1 MQTRELNRAT
11 IRVANT
17 TGKAR
22 RVGRIAGLPGLGS
35 LMAAGIFVAL
45 ALPARADPGGVP
57 AQIAA
62 LQAQVTA
69 LQGAIATLQTNN
81 SALQS
86 QVNTQQGQITTLQGA
101 VSGLQASNTTL
112 QGEVTT
118 LQTQLTAAQPVL
130 ALAPFVSVDPN
141 PENSVI
147 GPNIVFKGANIH
159 IVSGSNATDD
169 NGNPTG
175 LGNLI
180 VGYNEPP
187 LPPVPGHP
195 PPVVNRSGSHN
206 LVIGRYHNF
215 TKAAFG
221 GLVAG
226 QANTI
231 SNEAVTVS
239 GGVGNIASGVFSSVS
254 GGVQNTASGE
264 FSSVSG
270 GTVNIASGGEAS
282 VTGGEN
288 NTASGANSIVS
299 GGLNNT
305 AGGPAGI
312 WAIVLGGENN
322 VASGNATVVLGGNGV
337 TDSTTDSIAPQ
348 PPFP

>member
-1 MQTRELNRAT
+1 MQKKELSLATSKVADRVISGRAT
-11 IRVANT
+11 AEESNRDLQT
-17 TGKAR
+17 EKESQR
-22 RVGRIAGLPGLGS
+22 PRIVS
-35 LMAAGIFVAL
+35 LTVSWCFMAAGLFVAL
-45 ALPARADPGGVP
+45 APMPARADNP
-57 AQIAA
+57 IAA
-62 LQAQVTA
+62 LQAQVA
-69 LQGAIATLQTNN
+69 
-81 SALQS
+81 ALQS
-86 QVNTQQGQITTLQGA
+86 QVNAQQGQITTLQGQ
-101 VSGLQASNTTL
+101 VS
-112 QGEVTT
+112 T
-118 LQTQLTAAQPVL
+118 LQTQLAAVQSNK
-130 ALAPFVSVDPN
+130 ALGLGQFVSVVSGLVDGVN
-141 PENSVI
+141 
-147 GPNIVFKGANIH
+147 GPHIYFTGANIH
-159 IVSGSNATDD
+159 IVSGSTTTADSV
-169 NGNPTG
+169 TG

-180 VGYNEPP
+180 IGYDEPP
-187 LPPVPGHP
+187 LPPGPRRP

-322 VASGNATVVLGGNGV
+322 VASGNATVVLGSNGV
-337 TDSTTDSIAPQ
+337 SDSTKDSIAPQ